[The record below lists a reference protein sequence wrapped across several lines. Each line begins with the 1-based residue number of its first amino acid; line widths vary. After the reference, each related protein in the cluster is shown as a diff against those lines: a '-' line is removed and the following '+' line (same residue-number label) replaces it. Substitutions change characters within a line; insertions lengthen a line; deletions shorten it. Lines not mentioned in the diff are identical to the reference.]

1 MKIFVIQGSPHK
13 EGSSNI
19 LAKQFQAG
27 AEKAGHEVSVFD
39 AAHAKIAPCIAC
51 EYCHAKGGGVCCQ
64 QDDMEA
70 LKQMI
75 LSSDMLVL
83 ATPLYFFNMSAQMKL
98 AVDRLYAFLG
108 EMSRRN
114 RYTYSDRG
122 GQQSQPAHH
131 GLRGH
136 NYLSIVNFLGVKNAG
151 MILGA
156 GCGTP
161 EITRQTKYPQMA
173 YEFGASL

>member
-39 AAHAKIAPCIAC
+39 AAHAKITPCIAC

-108 EMSRRN
+108 EMSRRVKQMTLIVAAN
-114 RYTYSDRG
+114 NPNPHIMDCVVT
-122 GQQSQPAHH
+122 
-131 GLRGH
+131 

>member
-1 MKIFVIQGSPHK
+1 MKILVIQGSPHK

-19 LAKQFQAG
+19 LAEQFQAG

-51 EYCHAKGGGVCCQ
+51 EYCHTKGGGVCCQ

-75 LSSDMLVL
+75 LSSDMVVL

-108 EMSRRN
+108 EMSRQVKQMALIVAAN
-114 RYTYSDRG
+114 NPNPHIMDCVVT
-122 GQQSQPAHH
+122 
-131 GLRGH
+131 

-173 YEFGASL
+173 YEFGESL

>member
-1 MKIFVIQGSPHK
+1 MKVLLINGSPHK

-19 LAKQFQAG
+19 LAEQFRAG

-39 AAHAKIAPCIAC
+39 AAHAKIAPCI
-51 EYCHAKGGGVCCQ
+51 
-64 QDDMEA
+64 
-70 LKQMI
+70 KQMI
-75 LSSDMLVL
+75 LSSDMVVL

-108 EMSRRN
+108 EMSRRVKQMALIVAAN
-114 RYTYSDRG
+114 NPNPRIMDCVVT
-122 GQQSQPAHH
+122 
-131 GLRGH
+131 

-151 MILGA
+151 MILGT